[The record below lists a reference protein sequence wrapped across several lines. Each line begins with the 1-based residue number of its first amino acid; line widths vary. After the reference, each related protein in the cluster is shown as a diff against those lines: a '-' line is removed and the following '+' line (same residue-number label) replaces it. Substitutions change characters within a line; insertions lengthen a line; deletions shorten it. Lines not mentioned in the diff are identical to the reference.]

1 MDFFQHFQS
10 WNSPFLGLSSR
21 HQGIPL
27 LILSEGYVPIS
38 IAEDF
43 EGPPML
49 VHTQINLKVGRLTK
63 TALNLATPSFSIWE
77 STSSLVIYAWWSPTN
92 FLVWMRN
99 SSSLSFGSWP
109 VLKAALWNRIGG
121 GIGLRIC
128 TYFRNDANLG
138 GAKSGSFPAQTHK
151 QQTTDEKLQPEPPRK
166 PEATFIRLALL
177 APITTNRLKDKVS
190 CQWARHIHSL
200 TPVFWSCFRDFPIS
214 PIWMVRIR
222 IPTR

>member
-121 GIGLRIC
+121 
-128 TYFRNDANLG
+128 ALG
-138 GAKSGSFPAQTHK
+138 WESARTSGTMPIWGGQKAAASQLKLTSNK
-151 QQTTDEKLQPEPPRK
+151 QQMRNYSPNLHVS
-166 PEATFIRLALL
+166 
-177 APITTNRLKDKVS
+177 LK
-190 CQWARHIHSL
+190 QHL
-200 TPVFWSCFRDFPIS
+200 
-214 PIWMVRIR
+214 
-222 IPTR
+222 